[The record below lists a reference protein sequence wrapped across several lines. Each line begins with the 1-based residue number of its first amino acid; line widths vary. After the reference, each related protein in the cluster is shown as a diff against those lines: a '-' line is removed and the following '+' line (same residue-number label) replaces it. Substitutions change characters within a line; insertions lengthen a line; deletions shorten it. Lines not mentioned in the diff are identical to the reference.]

1 MTNRNSDLLPD
12 AIPTPAPIPG
22 RFRVRSGLVS
32 RLLRILAGNP
42 GPEAPPPRPSASGDR
57 SPRQQG
63 AATAAAADLAMHLAA
78 EAAQGQAKQ
87 HQTALIEALGVA
99 VYTTDVEGRLTL
111 YNEAAAALWGWRP
124 PLGDQQWCGS
134 WRLYWPDGTPL
145 AHADCPMGIALREG
159 RPVRGVEAVAEQ
171 PDGTRVPFIPYPT
184 PLRDAT
190 GAVVGAVNVL
200 VDLSDRKSAEAALA
214 ASEARFRA
222 VFETTPECIKLVA
235 PDGTL
240 LQMNDAGLRIIE
252 AAGPQAVEGRS
263 IYGIIAPEHRTA
275 WQANHERV
283 CRGEALSWEFDII
296 GLRGRRRHMETH
308 AAPLRLPDGRLAQL
322 AITRDVTARRA
333 VERQQVLL
341 AREVDHRARNALTV
355 ALSLIRLTR
364 AENPHHFAE
373 TVEGRVAAL
382 ASAHALL
389 SEEGWTGAELRL
401 LAERELAAYLA
412 AGRVVLSGP
421 AVPLA
426 PGAVQAVSVVLHEL
440 ATNAAKYGAL
450 SAPEGRL
457 DLEWSIQPGGGLRLV
472 WTESGGPLLAG
483 PPERRGFGSRLIEA
497 TVRGQLGGT
506 VMPYWDPVG
515 LRCEVTVAAD
525 RLLVEDEPESD
536 MAVPEATGTG
546 PVLSLAGR
554 RVLVAEDEP
563 LLALEL
569 EETLRGLG
577 CEVLGPVPTLEEAL
591 HLAATPG
598 RIDAAVLDINLAGR
612 PSFPVADH
620 LAGRDVPVVF
630 ATGYGDL
637 PDGRTT
643 GDGRGMLLRKPLG
656 RGELA
661 AALAQ
666 VLGPD
671 HPPRKPV
678 LQGRTGTA
686 AGA

>member
-1 MTNRNSDLLPD
+1 MR
-12 AIPTPAPIPG
+12 
-22 RFRVRSGLVS
+22 LV
-32 RLLRILAGNP
+32 
-42 GPEAPPPRPSASGDR
+42 
-57 SPRQQG
+57 
-63 AATAAAADLAMHLAA
+63 A
-78 EAAQGQAKQ
+78 EAARDQAAQ
-87 HQTALIEALGVA
+87 HCRALIEALGVA
-99 VYTTDVEGRLTL
+99 VYTTDAEGRLTL

-124 PLGDQQWCGS
+124 PLGGQQWCGS

-145 AHADCPMGIALREG
+145 AHADCPMGIAMREK
-159 RPVRGVEAVAEQ
+159 RPIRGVEAVAER
-171 PDGTRVPFIPYPT
+171 PDGTRVPFAAYPT
-184 PLRDAT
+184 PLLDES
-190 GAVVGAVNVL
+190 GALTGAVNVL
-200 VDLSDRKSAEAALA
+200 VDITERKAAEATIA
-214 ASEARFRA
+214 AGEARFRA
-222 VFETTPECIKLVA
+222 VFETTPECIKLIA

-240 LQMNDAGLRIIE
+240 LQMNGAGLRMVD
-252 AAGPQAVEGRS
+252 AAGPQEVEGRN
-263 IYGIIAPEHRTA
+263 ILGLIAPEHRAA

-308 AAPLRLPDGRLAQL
+308 AAPLHLPDGSLALL
-322 AITRDVTARRA
+322 AITRDVTSRRE

-364 AENPHHFAE
+364 AENPHRFAE

-412 AGRVVLSGP
+412 AGRVALRGP

-440 ATNAAKYGAL
+440 ATNAAKYGSL

-457 DLEWSIQPGGGLRLV
+457 DLEWSLEAGEGLRLA

-483 PPERRGFGSRLIEA
+483 PPERRGFGFRLIEA
-497 TVRGQLGGT
+497 TVRGQLGGAVT
-506 VMPYWDPVG
+506 PYWDPAG
-515 LRCEVTVAAD
+515 LRCEITVAPD
-525 RLLVEDEPESD
+525 RLL
-536 MAVPEATGTG
+536 AVGQPDSAASKAGASRL
-546 PVLSLAGR
+546 PSLAGR
-554 RVLVAEDEP
+554 RLLVAEDEP

-569 EETLRGLG
+569 EESLRGLG
-577 CEVLGPVPTLEEAL
+577 CEVLGPVSTLEEAL
-591 HLAATPG
+591 HLAAEPG
-598 RIDAAVLDINLAGR
+598 RIDAAVLDINLGGR

-620 LAGRDVPVVF
+620 LTRRGVPVVF
-630 ATGYGDL
+630 TTGYGDL
-637 PDGRTT
+637 PDGRTS
-643 GDGRGMLLRKPLG
+643 GDGRGMLLRKPIG

-666 VLGPD
+666 VLAPDPPARHRSAPQGGQARWPGPD
-671 HPPRKPV
+671 RPA
-678 LQGRTGTA
+678 TA
-686 AGA
+686 